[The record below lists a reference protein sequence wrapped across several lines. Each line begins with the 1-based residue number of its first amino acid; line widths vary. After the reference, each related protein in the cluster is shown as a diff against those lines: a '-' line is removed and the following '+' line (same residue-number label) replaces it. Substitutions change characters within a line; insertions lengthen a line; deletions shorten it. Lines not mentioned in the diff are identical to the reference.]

1 MTMSNLESKRVISL
15 MSGTSCDSIDAGLCE
30 VFPDMSVKLIKG
42 INYKYPE
49 HIRAKIFQLF
59 RGEGGVKDI
68 CTMNFAIGECFGDA
82 ANVLIEEFGKPDF
95 ISSHGQTIYHYP
107 FDEKLDGLNLKSTLQ
122 IGESS
127 VIAQKTGC
135 MTISNFREADIAYGG
150 QGAPVV
156 CFADEKWWKGKCSS
170 LSGQHMSQLSH
181 ESEFFGH
188 SDGNQIINTQY
199 NNKKNYAIQ
208 NIGGISNVTVV
219 SSDFDTFGFD
229 TGLGNIMIDYCVR
242 KLFNQDY
249 DKDGEIARS
258 GVVSESWLE
267 CLLQDEYYFLEPP
280 KSTGREYFSIEYIEN
295 ALKYAP
301 SEPKDIIATATAL
314 TAKTIAQA
322 YERFIYPQV
331 GIHEAVICGGGAYN
345 KTLMS
350 MLRTYLPEY
359 IDLTTCED
367 YGISINYKEV
377 MAFALLGY
385 CAYYGIPNNL
395 PSCTGAKKRV
405 VMGKISY

>member
-1 MTMSNLESKRVISL
+1 MSTLEPKRVIAL

-59 RGEGGVKDI
+59 RQESNIKDV
-68 CTMNFAIGECFGDA
+68 CMMNFAIGECFAKA
-82 ANVLIEEFGKPDF
+82 ANVLIEEFGRPDF

-107 FDEKLDGLNLKSTLQ
+107 FDEKLDGISLKSTLQ

-135 MTISNFREADIAYGG
+135 MTISNFREADIAQGG
-150 QGAPVV
+150 QGAPLV
-156 CFADEKWWKGKCSS
+156 CFADEKWWRGKGKN
-170 LSGQHMSQLSH
+170 
-181 ESEFFGH
+181 F
-188 SDGNQIINTQY
+188 
-199 NNKKNYAIQ
+199 AIQ

-219 SSDFDTFGFD
+219 SRDFDTFGFD
-229 TGLGNIMIDYCVR
+229 TGLGNIIIDYCTR
-242 KLFNQDY
+242 KFFGLDY
-249 DKDGEIARS
+249 DKDGDIARS
-258 GVVSESWLE
+258 GIVAETWLE

-280 KSTGREYFSIEYIEN
+280 KSTGREYFSPQYIEN

-301 SEPKDIIATATAL
+301 SEPKDIIATVTAL

-331 GIHEAVICGGGAYN
+331 GIHEAVICGGGAFN

-350 MLRTYLPEY
+350 MLRTYLPDY

-367 YGISINYKEV
+367 YGISINFKEV

-385 CAYYGIPNNL
+385 CTYYGIPNNL
-395 PSCTGAKKRV
+395 PCCTGAKKRV